1 MELETKILRH
11 YYMEEIGLET
21 VALWKLRLEE
31 KLILIMPYYNK
42 MYETTVKDYDYMV
55 DVDVTED
62 FTGNETRQ
70 EDSSF
75 RSNETNELDS
85 TEDETANSTLNI
97 DSNITTDVDSKTT
110 GRPTSHTSHN
120 DFPQA
125 PLEQN
130 KGYGTYEDYTQNV
143 TDEANNTN
151 TLQTT
156 DDTEHTSNTAKAT
169 KTSNQE
175 VDYNSSNNLTGN
187 KDNTHQLHRKGLTG
201 SRSFTELLIQ
211 YRNSLINIDNMII
224 KELGELF
231 MTIY

>member
-21 VALWKLRLEE
+21 VALWKLFLED
-31 KLILIMPYYNK
+31 KLNAIMPYYNK
-42 MYETTVKDYDYMV
+42 LYETTVKDYDYMV

-62 FTGNETRQ
+62 FTANETKQ

-75 RSNETNELDS
+75 RSNETNDLDS
-85 TEDETANSTLNI
+85 TEAETANSTLNI

-120 DFPQA
+120 DFPQS

-130 KGYGTYEDYTQNV
+130 KGYATYEDYTQNV
-143 TDEANNTN
+143 TDETNNTN

-156 DDTEHTSNTAKAT
+156 DDTEHTSTTANST

-175 VDYNSSNNLTGN
+175 VDYSSSNNLTGN
-187 KDNTHQLHRKGLTG
+187 KDNTHNLHRKGLNGT
-201 SRSFTELLIQ
+201 RSFTELLLQ
-211 YRNSLINIDNMII
+211 YRNSLINIDKMVID
-224 KELGELF
+224 ELSDLF

>member
-1 MELETKILRH
+1 
-11 YYMEEIGLET
+11 MEEIGLET

-31 KLILIMPYYNK
+31 KLNLIMPYYNK

-62 FTGNETRQ
+62 FTGNETKQ

-75 RSNETNELDS
+75 RSNETNDLDS
-85 TEDETANSTLNI
+85 TEDETTNSTLNI
-97 DSNITTDVDSKTT
+97 DSNITTDVDSQTT
-110 GRPTSHTSHN
+110 GKPTSHTSHN

-130 KGYGTYEDYTQNV
+130 KGYATYEDYTQNV

-156 DDTEHTSNTAKAT
+156 DDTEHTSTTAKAT

-175 VDYNSSNNLTGN
+175 VDYSSSNNLTGN
-187 KDNTHQLHRKGLTG
+187 KDNTHNLHRRGLNG
-201 SRSFTELLIQ
+201 ARSFTELLLQ
-211 YRNSLINIDNMII
+211 YRDSLINIDKMVID
-224 KELGELF
+224 ELSDLF
-231 MTIY
+231 MAVY